1 MRWQLVGT
9 IAVAIVGVV
18 VAFVFATR
26 PVREAASRATVVLA
40 RGDGVREGTR
50 VTYLGVDFGHVE
62 RLAIRDGKV
71 IVELRVH
78 RSDAALRQGDR
89 VRLRTQGIIGDRLLD
104 VVPGPPGAPLLG
116 PGDTLFSDAPS
127 REPSGEA

>member
-1 MRWQLVGT
+1 
-9 IAVAIVGVV
+9 
-18 VAFVFATR
+18 
-26 PVREAASRATVVLA
+26 
-40 RGDGVREGTR
+40 

-127 REPSGEA
+127 REPSGEALEALMRALLLDSAIWSPRRPASASPPP